1 MIIKLAVIIAMNTK
15 RFALQKQR
23 NWYLLALTVA
33 ISVSAAAV
41 WSLVTQQNLHPVH
54 HSEMLAVNPHQLYT
68 HVDVYP
74 VAVSQG
80 VHFDVATSQYNVHF
94 GHAAFVHIPRNNTI
108 SLDELYQAVGSIPEI
123 SSFQIYQD
131 GEVKVERYWRG
142 HQPNRAMNIKSA
154 SKTILSTLTGLA
166 LQEGF
171 IESLDDPIA
180 RYIPDYMRVL
190 QPEAKQRITVRHLLT
205 MSSGLETTSFGN
217 YGRWVV
223 SRDWTRAALRGEL
236 QAEPGTRMQYSTGDT
251 HILSAVLTEATGMTT
266 RAYAESRLFQPM
278 GIRVGGW
285 DRSPEGYYF
294 GGNNL
299 ALSPAALMA
308 YGRLY
313 LDGGVFN
320 GEQLIPADWVQE
332 SMQPVFFGT
341 SFNPRAHNYGY
352 LWWNNTFGNGETAAE
367 VYFAWGFGGQYVFV
381 IPSLHAVVVLT
392 GNPDARGRGANGQI
406 YRTMDTYIVPWVH
419 QQVRSVG
426 E

>member
-1 MIIKLAVIIAMNTK
+1 MLHPMFLILVI
-15 RFALQKQR
+15 ALVP
-23 NWYLLALTVA
+23 LLPSHALTAYV
-33 ISVSAAAV
+33 SVSASAPPATTASPFQPEALPAKMAFALAPGVYADTAGTTPSAAEIIPNATSSSPV
-41 WSLVTQQNLHPVH
+41 SSRELV
-54 HSEMLAVNPHQLYT
+54 E
-68 HVDVYP
+68 
-74 VAVSQG
+74 AVSRIPNVTSFTVYQQG
-80 VHFDVATSQYNVHF
+80 ET
-94 GHAAFVHIPRNNTI
+94 T
-108 SLDELYQAVGSIPEI
+108 
-123 SSFQIYQD
+123 
-131 GEVKVERYWRG
+131 VEQYWRG
-142 HQPNRAMNIKSA
+142 HQRNRAMNIKSA
-154 SKTILSTLTGLA
+154 SKTILSTLTALA
-166 LQEGF
+166 LQDGY
-171 IESLDDPIA
+171 IESIDDPIA
-180 RYIPDYMRVL
+180 RYIPDYMRGL
-190 QPEAKQRITVRHLLT
+190 QPEAKQRITVKHLLT

-236 QAEPGTRMQYSTGDT
+236 EAEPGTRMQYSTGDT
-251 HILSAVLTEATGMTT
+251 HILSAVLTEATGMST
-266 RAYAESRLFQPM
+266 RAYAETRLFRSM

-308 YGRLY
+308 FGRLY

-352 LWWNNTFGNGETAAE
+352 LWWNNTFGQDQTTAE

-381 IPSLHAVVVLT
+381 IPSLQAVVVLT

-406 YRTMDTYIVPWVH
+406 YRTMDAYIVPWLH
-419 QQVRSVG
+419 QQFHSAER
-426 E
+426 